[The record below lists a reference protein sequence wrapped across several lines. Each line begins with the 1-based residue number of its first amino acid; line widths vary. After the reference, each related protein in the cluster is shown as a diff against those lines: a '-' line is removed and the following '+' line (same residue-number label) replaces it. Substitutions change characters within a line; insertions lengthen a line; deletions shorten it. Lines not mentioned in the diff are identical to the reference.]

1 MPPTSD
7 SVVASRQA
15 LPWIVLALV
24 AVLAIGGFF
33 WTQRKV
39 EALQTMAAAHQD
51 FDAQEVKQAL
61 TTLQQTVQ
69 EVQSD
74 QRKISEQVDGLR
86 RKLASEGGER
96 KLLFDQ
102 LGALSA
108 RVDGL
113 ASANA
118 NSSITAAP
126 QAPTNKHRNARD
138 GAR

>member
-7 SVVASRQA
+7 SVASSRQA

-24 AVLAIGGFF
+24 AVLAISGFF

-39 EALQTMAAAHQD
+39 EALQAMAATHQD

-69 EVQSD
+69 EVQSN
-74 QRKISEQVDGLR
+74 QQKVSEQVDGLR

-96 KLLFDQ
+96 KLLSDQ

-118 NSSITAAP
+118 NSSITTAP
-126 QAPTNKHRNARD
+126 QAPKNNNRNARD